1 MAKIIDHKYSIDDAF
16 RQCFYIVPDYQ
27 REYVVVGWGR
37 AKLSHSNGYI
47 KLKNRARFGAYIV
60 VFTVKKRTILRSPWQ
75 ERKGTIFRVTSG
87 ISRTDVIN
95 GYLL

>member
-1 MAKIIDHKYSIDDAF
+1 MRFI
-16 RQCFYIVPDYQ
+16 
-27 REYVVVGWGR
+27 VVGWGR

-60 VFTVKKRTILRSPWQ
+60 VFAVKKSIILRAPWP

-87 ISRTDVIN
+87 TPQLNSA
-95 GYLL
+95 